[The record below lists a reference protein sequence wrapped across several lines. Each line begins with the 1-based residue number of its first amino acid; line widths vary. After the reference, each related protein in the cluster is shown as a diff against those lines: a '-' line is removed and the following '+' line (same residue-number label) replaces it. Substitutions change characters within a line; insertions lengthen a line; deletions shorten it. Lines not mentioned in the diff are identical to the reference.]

1 MPNSDP
7 NKPVHK
13 VSFLYTLR
21 AIAWSFIGL
30 RRTKDFNHDVTGL
43 NPVHVIIAG
52 LIGLVIFISTLF
64 ILVRIAVS

>member
-1 MPNSDP
+1 MPHSDP
-7 NKPVHK
+7 NKPIQK
-13 VSFLYTLR
+13 AGFLYTLR

-52 LIGLVIFISTLF
+52 LIGLIVFVATLL